1 MLVPENAL
9 YALAC
14 KQCFYHNVFLDSGH
28 QGFSFTLNFCNLLHF
43 EKCSRISI
51 KSLAGTLASL
61 LVTPETTGLAV
72 KKQVHREHPA
82 FAVRRQVL
90 FSMKGG
96 GGVLEDDK
104 TLDSVGIREEG
115 DELDVVLKEI
125 GNVRFERFCLYFPL
139 MHLVVSLV
147 THQAL

>member
-1 MLVPENAL
+1 M
-9 YALAC
+9 
-14 KQCFYHNVFLDSGH
+14 
-28 QGFSFTLNFCNLLHF
+28 
-43 EKCSRISI
+43 
-51 KSLAGTLASL
+51 
-61 LVTPETTGLAV
+61 
-72 KKQVHREHPA
+72 HREHPA

-125 GNVRFERFCLYFPL
+125 GNVRFERFCLYFL
-139 MHLVVSLV
+139 FERLVFSLV
-147 THQAL
+147 IHQAL

>member
-1 MLVPENAL
+1 MFFNHIEYLSLSN
-9 YALAC
+9 
-14 KQCFYHNVFLDSGH
+14 
-28 QGFSFTLNFCNLLHF
+28 F
-43 EKCSRISI
+43 EKSSRISI

-90 FSMKGG
+90 FSMKSDGGG

-115 DELDVVLKEI
+115 DELDVVLKDI
-125 GNVRFERFCLYFPL
+125 GNVSSVFACIFRFRVRSP
-139 MHLVVSLV
+139 HS
-147 THQAL
+147 